1 LYEGREVKTTI
12 WSKAL
17 VILAVIA
24 CSISFAR
31 AGLTETAMIV
41 HPSNTNE
48 LSEKDI
54 SRIFLG
60 KQLTF
65 PDGSEAVPIDRAP
78 GSEQRSSFNRVVL
91 RKTDQQVKAYWAK
104 QVFTGKRLPPKRLTD
119 AEEILTAVSENP
131 NSISYID
138 SSLVDDSV
146 RVVTTF

>member
-1 LYEGREVKTTI
+1 VTSTT
-12 WSKAL
+12 WTKAL
-17 VILAVIA
+17 VILAIVA
-24 CSISFAR
+24 CGISYAR
-31 AGLTETAMIV
+31 AGLAETAMIV

-65 PDGSEAVPIDRAP
+65 PDGTEAVPIDRPA
-78 GSEQRSSFNRVVL
+78 GSEQRSMFNRIVL
-91 RKTDQQVKAYWAK
+91 KKTDQQVKAYWAK
-104 QVFTGKRLPPKRLTD
+104 QVFTGKRLPPRWLSD
-119 AEEILTAVSENP
+119 ADEILAKVSENP
-131 NSISYID
+131 NTISYID

>member
-1 LYEGREVKTTI
+1 MTSTNWL
-12 WSKAL
+12 KAL

-31 AGLTETAMIV
+31 AGLPETAMIV

-60 KQLTF
+60 KQLTY
-65 PDGSEAVPIDRAP
+65 PDGTEAVPIDRES
-78 GSEQRSSFNRVVL
+78 GSEQRSIFNRTVL
-91 RKTDQQVKAYWAK
+91 GKTDQQVKAYWAR
-104 QVFTGKRLPPKRLTD
+104 QVFTGKRLPPKSMAD
-119 AEEILTAVSENP
+119 ADEILAAVSENP
-131 NSISYID
+131 QAISYID
-138 SSLVDDSV
+138 ASLVDESV